1 MDQNSEKKLNLRD
14 QLLLFFKNNK
24 LKFFFFL
31 ILFISIVIFI
41 FIMKSY
47 EQKKINLISEK
58 YIKAG
63 IFLSTNNNEESLKL
77 LEDIVLSKN
86 NFYSIL
92 ALNTILE
99 KNLELKHEKILKYF
113 SIVESLD
120 IPQEK
125 RDLLLLKKALYLIK
139 KSEIE
144 NGESILKKIISSN
157 SALKSIAEEILS
169 K

>member
-1 MDQNSEKKLNLRD
+1 MDQNSEKKLNFGD
-14 QLLLFFKNNK
+14 QILLFLKNNRS
-24 LKFFFFL
+24 KFFFLL
-31 ILFISIVIFI
+31 ILLISTIIFI

-47 EQKKINLISEK
+47 EQKKNDLISEK

-63 IFLSTNNNEESLKL
+63 IFLSTNNNKESLQL
-77 LEDIVLSKN
+77 LEDIILSKN

-99 KNLELKHEKILKYF
+99 KNLESKHEKILKYF
-113 SIVESLD
+113 SIVESLN

-125 RDLLLLKKALYLIK
+125 KDLILLKKALYLIK
-139 KSEIE
+139 NSETE
-144 NGESILKKIISSN
+144 NGELILKKIISSN
-157 SALKSIAEEILS
+157 SALKSIAEEILL